1 MPIHLKLELG
11 IYLGFVQIC
20 FLYEESLYLGNL
32 TEDEME
38 PQEAKRILVVDDEKD
53 TVGMITALLELE
65 GYQVYPAFSGIEA
78 MRFLEMEKERGS
90 EAETPV
96 DLILLDIML
105 GDEDGREICRRIKR
119 DEQMKFIPVII
130 LTVRS
135 GLQEKIDALNLGA
148 DDYLTKPFINE
159 ELLAKVRV
167 MLRIKGLHEE
177 LKREKDKNILLAQA
191 LEKRYSFGNILG
203 KNNQMQAIY
212 ELISDISNTDST
224 VLIQGESGTGKEL
237 IARAIHFNSHR
248 KNKPFVVANCSAYSQ
263 NLLESELFGHEKG
276 SFTGAIRRKIG
287 RFELAH
293 GGTVF
298 LDEIGE
304 VSSPTQILLLRVL
317 QDHRFERV
325 GGEETLEVDVRV
337 IAATNKNLMEEIRKG
352 TFREDLYYRLNVI
365 PILVPPLRERMDD
378 IPLLASHF
386 LQKFCQEKGKNVTSI
401 SQEVMEVLLAHSW
414 PGNVRE
420 LENVIEYAIIIA
432 KQENILLK
440 DLPQYLLQQPLPTKQ
455 AFSLEDHE
463 KNLII
468 KTLEE
473 TNWNKH
479 QTAKRLKI
487 NRSTLYGKMK
497 RFGLTR
503 A

>member
-1 MPIHLKLELG
+1 
-11 IYLGFVQIC
+11 
-20 FLYEESLYLGNL
+20 
-32 TEDEME
+32 ME
-38 PQEAKRILVVDDEKD
+38 KQRVKKILMIDDEKD
-53 TVGMITALLELE
+53 TVEMITILLESE
-65 GYQVYPAFSGIEA
+65 GYHVVPARSGAEA
-78 MRFLEMEKERGS
+78 MQFLERERQKGS
-90 EAETPV
+90 DSDTPV
-96 DLILLDIML
+96 DLILLDVML
-105 GDEDGREICRRIKR
+105 GDEDGRDICRRIKE
-119 DEQMKFIPVII
+119 DEKLKFIPVII

-135 GLQEKIDALNLGA
+135 SLEDKINGLNIGA

-159 ELLAKVRV
+159 ELLAKVKV
-167 MLRIKGLHEE
+167 MLRIKDLHDE
-177 LKREKDKNILLAQA
+177 LKREKDRNILLTQA

-203 KNNQMQAIY
+203 KNSRMQQIY
-212 ELISDISNTDST
+212 DFISDISKTDST

-304 VSSPTQILLLRVL
+304 VSPPTQILLLRVL

-337 IAATNKNLMEEIRKG
+337 IAATNKNLTEEMKKG

-365 PILVPPLRERMDD
+365 PIFVPPLREREDD

-386 LQKFCQEKGKNVTSI
+386 LEKFGPEKGKKVTGFSP
-401 SQEVMEVLLAHSW
+401 EVMETFLAHRW

-420 LENVIEYAIIIA
+420 LENVIEHAVIVA
-432 KQENILLK
+432 KQDRVLVK
-440 DLPQYLLQQPLPTKQ
+440 DLPQYLLQIPSSVLRMV
-455 AFSLEDHE
+455 SLQDSER
-463 KNLII
+463 NLILR
-468 KTLEE
+468 TLEQ
-473 TNWNKH
+473 TRWNKH
-479 QTAKRLKI
+479 QAAKRLNI
-487 NRSTLYGKMK
+487 NRSTLYGKIK
-497 RFGLTR
+497 RYGLER
-503 A
+503 AQN

>member
-1 MPIHLKLELG
+1 MK
-11 IYLGFVQIC
+11 
-20 FLYEESLYLGNL
+20 NR
-32 TEDEME
+32 
-38 PQEAKRILVVDDEKD
+38 EAKRILVVDDEKD
-53 TVGMITALLELE
+53 TVEMITTLLELE
-65 GYQVYPAFSGIEA
+65 GYKVFPAFSGVEA
-78 MRFLEMEKERGS
+78 MRFLEVERQGAS
-90 EAETPV
+90 EVETPA
-96 DLILLDIML
+96 DLILLDVML
-105 GDEDGREICRRIKR
+105 GDEDGRDICRKIKE
-119 DEQMKFIPVII
+119 DEKMKFIPVII

-135 GLQEKIDALNLGA
+135 SLQDKIDALNLGA

-167 MLRIKGLHEE
+167 MLRIKDLHDE
-177 LKREKDKNILLAQA
+177 LKREKDKNILLTQA

-203 KNNQMQAIY
+203 KSTQMQAIY

-237 IARAIHFNSHR
+237 IARAVHFNSHR

-293 GGTVF
+293 GGTIF

-304 VSSPTQILLLRVL
+304 VSPPTQILLLRVL
-317 QDHRFERV
+317 QDYRFERV

-337 IAATNKNLMEEIRKG
+337 IAATNKNLMEEIRKD

-365 PILVPPLRERMDD
+365 PIFVPPLRERKDD

-386 LQKFCQEKGKNVTSI
+386 LQKFCQEKGKEVTSI
-401 SQEVMEVLLAHSW
+401 SPEVMEILLAHSW

-420 LENVIEYAIIIA
+420 LENVIEHAIIIA
-432 KQENILLK
+432 KQEKILPK
-440 DLPQYLLQQPLPTKQ
+440 DLPQYLLQQPLPAKQ
-455 AFSLEDHE
+455 LISLQDHE
-463 KNLII
+463 KHLIM

-497 RFGLTR
+497 RYGLIR

>member
-1 MPIHLKLELG
+1 
-11 IYLGFVQIC
+11 
-20 FLYEESLYLGNL
+20 
-32 TEDEME
+32 
-38 PQEAKRILVVDDEKD
+38 
-53 TVGMITALLELE
+53 
-65 GYQVYPAFSGIEA
+65 
-78 MRFLEMEKERGS
+78 
-90 EAETPV
+90 
-96 DLILLDIML
+96 
-105 GDEDGREICRRIKR
+105 
-119 DEQMKFIPVII
+119 
-130 LTVRS
+130 
-135 GLQEKIDALNLGA
+135 
-148 DDYLTKPFINE
+148 
-159 ELLAKVRV
+159 
-167 MLRIKGLHEE
+167 
-177 LKREKDKNILLAQA
+177 
-191 LEKRYSFGNILG
+191 
-203 KNNQMQAIY
+203 
-212 ELISDISNTDST
+212 LISDISNTDST

-276 SFTGAIRRKIG
+276 AFTGAIRRKTG
-287 RFELAH
+287 RFEMAH
-293 GGTVF
+293 GGTIF

-337 IAATNKNLMEEIRKG
+337 VAATNKNLMEEIRKG

-386 LQKFCQEKGKNVTSI
+386 LQKFCQEKGKNVPGI
-401 SQEVMEVLLAHSW
+401 SQEVLEIFLAHSW

-432 KQENILLK
+432 KQEKILLK

-455 AFSLEDHE
+455 AFSLQDHE

-497 RFGLTR
+497 RFGLIR

>member
-1 MPIHLKLELG
+1 
-11 IYLGFVQIC
+11 
-20 FLYEESLYLGNL
+20 
-32 TEDEME
+32 ME
-38 PQEAKRILVVDDEKD
+38 NKEAKRILVVDDEKD
-53 TVGMITALLELE
+53 TVEMITTLLELE
-65 GYQVYPAFSGIEA
+65 GYKVFPASSGVEA
-78 MRFLEMEKERGS
+78 MKFLEVERQGAS

-96 DLILLDIML
+96 DLILLDVML
-105 GDEDGREICRRIKR
+105 GDEDGRDICRNIKE
-119 DEQMKFIPVII
+119 DEKMKFIPVII

-135 GLQEKIDALNLGA
+135 SLQDKIDTLNLGA

-167 MLRIKGLHEE
+167 MLRIKDLHDD
-177 LKREKDKNILLAQA
+177 LKREKDKNILLTQA

-203 KNNQMQAIY
+203 KNTQMQAIY
-212 ELISDISNTDST
+212 ELISDLSNTDST

-237 IARAIHFNSHR
+237 IARAIHFNSYR

-293 GGTVF
+293 GGTIF

-304 VSSPTQILLLRVL
+304 VSPPTQILLLRVL

-352 TFREDLYYRLNVI
+352 TFREDIYYRLNVI
-365 PILVPPLRERMDD
+365 PIFVPPLRAREDD

-386 LQKFCQEKGKNVTSI
+386 LQKFSQEKGKEVTSF
-401 SQEVMEVLLAHSW
+401 SPEVMEILLAHSW

-420 LENVIEYAIIIA
+420 LENVIEHAIIIA
-432 KQENILLK
+432 KQEKILPK
-440 DLPQYLLQQPLPTKQ
+440 NLPQYLLQQPLPTKQ
-455 AFSLEDHE
+455 LISLQDHE
-463 KNLII
+463 KNLIM

-479 QTAKRLKI
+479 QTAKKLKI

-497 RFGLTR
+497 RYGLIR

>member
-1 MPIHLKLELG
+1 
-11 IYLGFVQIC
+11 
-20 FLYEESLYLGNL
+20 
-32 TEDEME
+32 ME
-38 PQEAKRILVVDDEKD
+38 RKKAKKILIVEDEKD
-53 TVGMITALLELE
+53 TVEMITALLELE
-65 GYQVYPAFSGIEA
+65 GYQVFSALSGTEA
-78 MRFLEMEKERGS
+78 MKFLETRRQMAPES
-90 EAETPV
+90 ETPV

-105 GDEDGREICRRIKR
+105 GDEDGRNICLKIKG
-119 DEQMKFIPVII
+119 DEEMRFIPII
-130 LTVRS
+130 MLTVRS
-135 GLQEKIDALNLGA
+135 SLQDKINSLNIGA

-159 ELLAKVRV
+159 ELLAKVKV
-167 MLRIKGLHEE
+167 MLRIKDLHDE
-177 LKREKDKNILLAQA
+177 LKREKNKNILLSQA

-203 KNNQMQAIY
+203 KNSRMQEIY
-212 ELISDISNTDST
+212 EFISDIANTDST

-248 KNKPFVVANCSAYSQ
+248 KTKPFVVANCSAYSQ

-276 SFTGAIRRKIG
+276 SFTGAIRRKVG

-293 GGTVF
+293 GGTIF

-304 VSSPTQILLLRVL
+304 VSPPTQILLLRVL

-337 IAATNKNLMEEIRKG
+337 IAATNKNLMEEMKKG

-365 PILVPPLRERMDD
+365 PIFVPPLRERKDD

-386 LQKFCQEKGKNVTSI
+386 LQKFTHEKKKEVASI
-401 SQEVMEVLLAHSW
+401 SPEVMETLLAHSW

-420 LENVIEYAIIIA
+420 LENILEHAIIIA
-432 KQENILLK
+432 KKDQILPK
-440 DLPQYLLQQPLPTKQ
+440 DLPQHFLQKPLPAQ
-455 AFSLEDHE
+455 QLVSLQDYERS
-463 KNLII
+463 LILR
-468 KTLEE
+468 TLKE

-479 QTAKRLKI
+479 QTSKRLKI

-497 RFGLTR
+497 RYGLTKE
-503 A
+503 

>member
-1 MPIHLKLELG
+1 
-11 IYLGFVQIC
+11 
-20 FLYEESLYLGNL
+20 
-32 TEDEME
+32 
-38 PQEAKRILVVDDEKD
+38 
-53 TVGMITALLELE
+53 MIRTLLELE
-65 GYQVYPAFSGIEA
+65 GYEVFPAFSGVEA
-78 MRFLEMEKERGS
+78 MKFLEVERQRAL

-96 DLILLDIML
+96 DLILLDVML
-105 GDEDGREICRRIKR
+105 GDEDGRDICRKIKE
-119 DEQMKFIPVII
+119 DEKMKFIPVII

-135 GLQEKIDALNLGA
+135 SLQDKIDGLNLGA

-167 MLRIKGLHEE
+167 MLRIKDLHDE

-203 KNNQMQAIY
+203 KNTRMLSTY

-237 IARAIHFNSHR
+237 IARAIHFNSDR

-276 SFTGAIRRKIG
+276 SFTGAIRRKTG

-293 GGTVF
+293 GGTIF

-304 VSSPTQILLLRVL
+304 VSPPTQILLLRVL

-337 IAATNKNLMEEIRKG
+337 IAATNKNLTEEIRKG

-365 PILVPPLRERMDD
+365 PIFVPPLRERKDD
-378 IPLLASHF
+378 VPLLASHF
-386 LQKFCQEKGKNVTSI
+386 LQKFCQEKGKDVTSI
-401 SQEVMEVLLAHSW
+401 SPDVMEILLAHSW

-420 LENVIEYAIIIA
+420 LENVIEHAIIIA
-432 KQENILLK
+432 KQEKILPK

-455 AFSLEDHE
+455 LISLQDHE
-463 KNLII
+463 KNLIM

-487 NRSTLYGKMK
+487 TRSTLYGKMK
-497 RFGLTR
+497 RYGLIM